1 MGFDDK
7 IMNLSRTIYQT
18 SVMDHGSKNNPT
30 GQINKIKDM
39 IREFIR
45 MEVVPYELTNQ
56 EKMSFILDN
65 ELKITYSVL
74 NGHKASD
81 GDEFQPT
88 RIKIN
93 KYRKGMGISNMSS
106 ASLASIP
113 VPIPPIAEQEVIVSN
128 INHLMS

>member
-7 IMNLSRTIYQT
+7 IMKLSRTIYQM

-39 IREFIR
+39 VREFIR

-56 EKMSFILDN
+56 EKLSFILDN
-65 ELKITYSVL
+65 EYKITSAVL

-81 GDEFQPT
+81 GDEFKPV
-88 RIKIN
+88 RDKIK
-93 KYRKGMGISNMSS
+93 KYRIELKI
-106 ASLASIP
+106 L
-113 VPIPPIAEQEVIVSN
+113 
-128 INHLMS
+128 

>member
-7 IMNLSRTIYQT
+7 IMKLSRTIYQM

-39 IREFIR
+39 VREFIR

-56 EKMSFILDN
+56 EKLSFILDN
-65 ELKITYSVL
+65 EYKITSAFL

-81 GDEFQPT
+81 GDEFQPV
-88 RIKIN
+88 RDKIK
-93 KYRKGMGISNMSS
+93 KYRIELKI
-106 ASLASIP
+106 L
-113 VPIPPIAEQEVIVSN
+113 
-128 INHLMS
+128 

>member
-30 GQINKIKDM
+30 GQISKIKDM

-56 EKMSFILDN
+56 EKLTFILDN
-65 ELKITYSVL
+65 EYKITSAVL
-74 NGHKASD
+74 NGYRANN
-81 GDEFQPT
+81 GDEFQPV
-88 RIKIN
+88 RDKIK
-93 KYRKGMGISNMSS
+93 KYRIELKI
-106 ASLASIP
+106 L
-113 VPIPPIAEQEVIVSN
+113 
-128 INHLMS
+128 